1 MQEKISPQAINVLV
15 MQFLR
20 QHYTRTHALL
30 DEIGLYG
37 GQPPILHM
45 LWENEGCTQT
55 DLVENLHLAPATVTK
70 MLQRMEQAGLVERR
84 PDPVDQRI
92 TRVYLS
98 PAGRAIRGDL
108 QQREQQVGEEMLQ
121 DFRPEELAQLAEHLD
136 RMRSNLLRINSKE

>member
-1 MQEKISPQAINVLV
+1 MQEEVTPQAVNALV

-20 QHYTRTHALL
+20 QHFTRTHALL
-30 DEIGLYG
+30 EEIGLYS
-37 GQPPILHM
+37 GQPPILKQ
-45 LWENEGCTQT
+45 LWENEGCMQT

-98 PAGRAIRGDL
+98 QAGRAIRADVE
-108 QQREQQVGEEMLQ
+108 QRMRQVGEEMLNG
-121 DFRPEELAQLAEHLD
+121 FSPEEQAQLAEYLN
-136 RMRSNLLRINSKE
+136 RMRGNLLRVNKE

>member
-1 MQEKISPQAINVLV
+1 MQEAITPQAVNALV

-20 QHYTRTHALL
+20 QHFTRTYTLL
-30 DEIGLYG
+30 EEIGLYG
-37 GQPPILHM
+37 GQPPILHQ

-92 TRVYLS
+92 TRVFLS

-108 QQREQQVGEEMLQ
+108 QKREQQVGEEMLQ
-121 DFRPEELAQLAEHLD
+121 DFDPEERAQLAGYLS
-136 RMRSNLLRINSKE
+136 RMRANLLRVNTLD

>member
-1 MQEKISPQAINVLV
+1 
-15 MQFLR
+15 
-20 QHYTRTHALL
+20 
-30 DEIGLYG
+30 
-37 GQPPILHM
+37 
-45 LWENEGCTQT
+45 
-55 DLVENLHLAPATVTK
+55 

-84 PDPVDQRI
+84 PDPVDQRT

-136 RMRSNLLRINSKE
+136 RMRSNLLRINNQE